1 VYLQAG
7 QPFKRVY
14 LQAGQPFG
22 LMLTY
27 HPLVRSII
35 DIDKDTFC
43 VFDLNDMHK
52 GHLVQECLNTEVPER
67 HFYN

>member
-1 VYLQAG
+1 
-7 QPFKRVY
+7 
-14 LQAGQPFG
+14 
-22 LMLTY
+22 MLTY